1 MDNIDWGEK
10 FERILT
16 YSFGYPKTSIYFANY
31 YTQLEKV
38 KALLFSV
45 CIKERNISPEKYS
58 IEEIEQLED
67 FEKRLLDSKNYSV
80 VKEIILFSIIGFIKK
95 VHPDILGWTFFIVN
109 DYFIRLLILFS
120 YNIIH
125 SNKYLATTGFTAF
138 PRHPTRCVQPRIPSL
153 IPICSRSGISR
164 TL

>member
-16 YSFGYPKTSIYFANY
+16 YSFGYTKTSIYFANY

-80 VKEIILFSIIGFIKK
+80 VKEIILFF
-95 VHPDILGWTFFIVN
+95 N
-109 DYFIRLLILFS
+109 NRL
-120 YNIIH
+120 Y
-125 SNKYLATTGFTAF
+125 
-138 PRHPTRCVQPRIPSL
+138 
-153 IPICSRSGISR
+153 
-164 TL
+164 